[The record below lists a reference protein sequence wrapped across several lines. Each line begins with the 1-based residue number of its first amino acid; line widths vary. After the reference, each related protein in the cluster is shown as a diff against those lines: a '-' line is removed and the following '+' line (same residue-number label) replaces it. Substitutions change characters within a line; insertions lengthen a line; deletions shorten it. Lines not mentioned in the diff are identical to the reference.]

1 MMRELEPTPHTLIDV
16 SKPRFGS
23 FSGGLPRIDL
33 GSTGR
38 STLWNFAHEKRW
50 IYAGVA
56 NEAHYVGVAVV
67 SLGYAATAIVY
78 VFDRRTG
85 RMLFDRSF
93 MAPPTAV
100 RFEDDGPGAR
110 RATFAFGRTRID
122 LSDRRVRIDAG
133 DKRGPLFVDVTTR
146 AIAAPA
152 IGAVVPIP
160 SGFASAT
167 EKRLFEGEGEL
178 VAESKRLSLG
188 GSLVALDHTRGFL
201 ARRTVW
207 RWALG
212 LGRLASGER
221 VAFNVVEGFVGE
233 PECVAWVGDALV
245 PLGEGRISFDQPM
258 GEWRLDT
265 TCGAL
270 SVVFRPSALHSEEK
284 NLGVVKSSFIQPVG
298 AFDGTLRVGDETHA
312 LTRIAGVTEH
322 QDVLW

>member
-1 MMRELEPTPHTLIDV
+1 MTRELEPTPHSLIDV

-23 FSGGLPRIDL
+23 FTGGLPRMDL

-38 STLWNFAHEKRW
+38 SSLWNFIHKKRW
-50 IYAGVA
+50 TYAGVA
-56 NEAHYVGVAVV
+56 NEDAYVGVAVV
-67 SLGYAATAIVY
+67 SLGYVATAIVY
-78 VFDRRTG
+78 AFDRRTG

-100 RFEDDGPGAR
+100 SFEDDGPGAR
-110 RATFAFGRTRID
+110 RATFAFGKTRID
-122 LSDRRVRIDAG
+122 LSDARVRIDAA
-133 DKRGPLFVDVTTR
+133 DPRGPLFVEATTR
-146 AIAAPA
+146 VIAAPA

-178 VAESKRLSLG
+178 VVEGKRLSLG
-188 GSLVALDHTRGFL
+188 GSLVAFDHTFGFL

-221 VAFNVVEGFVGE
+221 VAFNVVQGFVGE
-233 PECVAWVGDALV
+233 PECGAWVGETLV
-245 PLGEGRISFDQPM
+245 PLGEGEFSFDDPM
-258 GEWRLDT
+258 REWSLRT

-270 SVVFRPSALHSEEK
+270 SVTFRPSAIHSEEK
-284 NLGVVKSSFIQPVG
+284 NLGLVRSQFIQPVG
-298 AFDGTLRVGDETHA
+298 AFDGTLRVGDVTHELA
-312 LTRIAGVTEH
+312 RIAGVTEH